1 MKRKSA
7 KISEFSIAMSLQQA
21 VVVLFLKN
29 NRPVNINILG
39 EKIEIRRLSDIPIS
53 VANWLMD
60 QGISLRECPN
70 LIQRNKA
77 DFKSGSRGLKV
88 LKNGCYIKTG
98 NDKERILDTT
108 RKLLKLAGLSGVIKV
123 IRKEP
128 EWQSP

>member
-7 KISEFSIAMSLQQA
+7 KISEFSNAVSLQEK
-21 VVVLFLKN
+21 VVVVFVKN
-29 NRPVNINILG
+29 KRPVNINILG
-39 EKIEIRRLSDIPIS
+39 EEIKIRWLNEIPIS
-53 VANWLMD
+53 VANWLLD
-60 QGISLRECPN
+60 HGISLRECPN

-77 DFKSGSRGLKV
+77 DFKTGSPGLKA

-128 EWQSP
+128 DWRSP